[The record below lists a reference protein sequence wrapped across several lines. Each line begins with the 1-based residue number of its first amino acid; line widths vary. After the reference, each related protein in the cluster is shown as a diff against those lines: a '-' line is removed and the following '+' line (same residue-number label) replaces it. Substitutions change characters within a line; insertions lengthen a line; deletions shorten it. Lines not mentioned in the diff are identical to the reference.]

1 MITYGLLDPLAVT
14 PSDTQNIVRPG
25 YTAAGAATVAQ
36 SNVNLNFIG
45 TGAINTVKPQT
56 NWPVAISVGAAGNV
70 SIVDTLGNT
79 QVLALGTNEQY
90 FVRYVRVNSTGTSA
104 TGIVAYFPVYE

>member
-14 PSDTQNIVRPG
+14 PSDTQNLVRPG
-25 YTAAGAATVAQ
+25 WTAAGAPTVAQ
-36 SNVNLNFIG
+36 SNTNLNFS
-45 TGAINTVKPQT
+45 AKAQT
-56 NWPVAISVGAAGNV
+56 NWAVALSVGVAGNV

-90 FVRYVRVNSTGTSA
+90 FVRVVRVNSTGTTA
-104 TGIVAYFPVYE
+104 TGIVAYYPVFE

>member
-1 MITYGLLDPLAVT
+1 MITYGLLDPLVVT
-14 PSDTQNIVRPG
+14 PSDTQNLVRPG
-25 YTAAGAATVAQ
+25 FTAAGAATVAQ

-45 TGAINTVKPQT
+45 VGAVNVVKAQT
-56 NWPVAISVGAAGNV
+56 NWAVAISVAVAGNV

-90 FVRYVRVNSTGTSA
+90 FMRIVRVNATSTTA
-104 TGIVAYFPVYE
+104 TGIVVYFPVYE